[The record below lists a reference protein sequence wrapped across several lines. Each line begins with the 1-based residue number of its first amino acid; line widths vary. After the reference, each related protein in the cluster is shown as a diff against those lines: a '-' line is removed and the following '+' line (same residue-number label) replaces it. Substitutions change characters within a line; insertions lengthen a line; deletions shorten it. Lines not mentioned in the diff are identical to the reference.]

1 MCSVMIPP
9 SSGPIARAIA
19 ETPAQ
24 IPIAVPR
31 SRAWNV
37 AEMIDSVAGIISA
50 APTPWTPRAAI
61 SSVAPDERPQAS
73 EESVKTIRPIVKI
86 SRRPS
91 RSPSFPPVSSSEAK
105 LRAEAATVHSSSD
118 VLIPRSALIAGSAT
132 FTTVLSS
139 MIMKRAKQSAPN
151 VHQRRFSSAKI
162 FARTAPPTGRKLA
175 CTRLAL
181 TSQSVKVTLAGV
193 EVIWRPDQEAR
204 ERTNALR
211 LARKLGFDDYA
222 SLVRFS
228 QDEPERFWPAAIED
242 MELEFSRPWDAV
254 VDESRGPEW
263 ATWFVGG
270 RLNLAWNCVHRWAQ
284 GERADAPAAVWQS
297 EDGQRR
303 SLTYREVSAEV
314 TRLAEALARLGVEP
328 GDRVALFLPMSP
340 EVAIASHA
348 CAHLGAI
355 QVPIFSGFAAPAIA
369 ARLQHSEAKV
379 VVTADGS
386 LRRGREVPMKELVD
400 EAVRESPSVEHVVVW
415 QRLGNG
421 AAMQAGRDVFWSD
434 AVAGSPGEL
443 EPLEVDS
450 EHPYLLT
457 YTSGT
462 TGLPKGVLHVQGG
475 FLVSITREVA
485 YQADARPEDVIH
497 FVTDMGWIMGPWEV
511 VGGMALGCTI
521 VFAEGAPDWPAAD
534 RLWGLV
540 DSERVSILGLSPTL
554 VRALIPHGAELV
566 ERHDVSPLR
575 VLVTTG
581 EPWNPEPY
589 RWLFEHVGGGRCP
602 IINCSGGTEVGA
614 CFLSP
619 TPAVPIKA
627 CSLGGPALGMAM
639 DVVDADGLSVRGEVG
654 ELVCRRPF
662 PGMTRGFWGDP
673 ERYLDTYWRRLPGI
687 WVHGDWA
694 FVDDE
699 GFWFLHGRSDDT
711 LNIAGKR
718 LGPSELESA
727 VVAHPAVAEAAA
739 VGVPHEVKGEV
750 AWVFCALVPGVEP
763 SDELA
768 AELRG
773 LAADELGKAFAPE
786 RVLFVSALP
795 KTRSAKIV
803 RRAVRAKALGT
814 DPGDLSSLENPETL
828 EEIEHVATN

>member
-1 MCSVMIPP
+1 V
-9 SSGPIARAIA
+9 
-19 ETPAQ
+19 
-24 IPIAVPR
+24 
-31 SRAWNV
+31 
-37 AEMIDSVAGIISA
+37 D
-50 APTPWTPRAAI
+50 
-61 SSVAPDERPQAS
+61 
-73 EESVKTIRPIVKI
+73 
-86 SRRPS
+86 
-91 RSPSFPPVSSSEAK
+91 
-105 LRAEAATVHSSSD
+105 
-118 VLIPRSALIAGSAT
+118 
-132 FTTVLSS
+132 
-139 MIMKRAKQSAPN
+139 
-151 VHQRRFSSAKI
+151 
-162 FARTAPPTGRKLA
+162 
-175 CTRLAL
+175 
-181 TSQSVKVTLAGV
+181 
-193 EVIWRPDQEAR
+193 VIWRPSEEIR
-204 ERTNALR
+204 ERSNAMR
-211 LARKLGFDDYA
+211 LARKLGFDDYWE
-222 SLVRFS
+222 LVRFS
-228 QDEPERFWPAAIED
+228 AEEPERFWPAAIED
-242 MELEFSRPWDAV
+242 MGLEFSRPWDQV
-254 VDESRGPEW
+254 CDLSRGPEW

-270 RLNLAWNCVHRWAQ
+270 RLNLAWNCVHRWAR
-284 GERADAPAAVWQS
+284 GGRAEAAAAVWQS
-297 EDGQRR
+297 EDGQQR
-303 SLTYREVSAEV
+303 SLSYRELSDEV
-314 TRLAEALARLGVEP
+314 TRLAEALAALGVEA

-369 ARLQHSEAKV
+369 ARLQASEAKV
-379 VVTADGS
+379 VVTADAS
-386 LRRGREVPMKELVD
+386 LRRGREVPMKALVD
-400 EAVRESPSVEHVVVW
+400 EALRDSPSVEHVVVW
-415 QRLGNG
+415 RRLGND
-421 AAMQAGRDVFWSD
+421 APMAAGRDVFWEE

-462 TGLPKGVLHVQGG
+462 TGQPKGVLHVQGG

-511 VGGMALGCTI
+511 VGGMALGCTV

-540 DSERVSILGLSPTL
+540 EQEHVSILGLSPTL

-566 ERHDVSPLR
+566 ERHDLSSLR

-619 TPAVPIKA
+619 TPAVPIKE

-639 DVVDADGLSVRGEVG
+639 DVVDSEGRPVRGEVG
-654 ELVCRRPF
+654 ELVCRKPF
-662 PGMTRGFWGDP
+662 PGMTRGFWRDP
-673 ERYLDTYWRRLPGI
+673 ERYLDAYWRRLPGI

-694 FVDDE
+694 LVDED

-718 LGPSELESA
+718 LGPAELESA
-727 VVAHPAVAEAAA
+727 VVAHPSVAEAAA
-739 VGVPHEVKGEV
+739 VGVPHDVKGEV
-750 AWVFCALVPGVEP
+750 AWVFCALVPGAEP
-763 SDELA
+763 SEELA
-768 AELRG
+768 RELRG
-773 LAADELGKAFAPE
+773 LAAADLGKAFAPE

-803 RRAVRAKALGT
+803 RRAVKAKALGD
-814 DPGDLSSLENPETL
+814 DPGDLSSVENPETL
-828 EEIEHVATN
+828 EEIERVATN